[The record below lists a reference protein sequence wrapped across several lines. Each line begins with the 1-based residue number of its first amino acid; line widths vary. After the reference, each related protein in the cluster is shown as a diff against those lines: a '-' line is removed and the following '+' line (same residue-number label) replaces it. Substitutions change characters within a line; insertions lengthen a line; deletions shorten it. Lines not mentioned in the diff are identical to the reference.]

1 MIKVMYQKPA
11 ANIVLN
17 DERLKAFPVK
27 IKTRQGCLLPPL
39 LLNRVLGVLA
49 RAIKQGKVIK
59 CEKLEEK

>member
-1 MIKVMYQKPA
+1 MIKDMYQKPA

-27 IKTRQGCLLPPL
+27 IKTRQECLLPPL

-49 RAIKQGKVIK
+49 RAIKQEKVIK